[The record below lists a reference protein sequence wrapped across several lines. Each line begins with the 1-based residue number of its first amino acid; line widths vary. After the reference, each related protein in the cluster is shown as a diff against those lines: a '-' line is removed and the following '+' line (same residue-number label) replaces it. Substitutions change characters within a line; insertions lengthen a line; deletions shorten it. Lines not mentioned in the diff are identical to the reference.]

1 MNVLPFVIIFG
12 VATSLAAVHKTL
24 PYQVSSKLNMQ
35 VFSSQSSAEYLNSI
49 LNNVLLSENCPFH
62 LGGKVFTLFTD
73 IFLFYDFSVSGFIQN
88 FKVFHSI
95 YIPKKIFE
103 FLPNYFIIINKY
115 YIFSLLC

>member
-73 IFLFYDFSVSGFIQN
+73 IFLFYDFSVRGFIQN
-88 FKVFHSI
+88 FKVQISFN
-95 YIPKKIFE
+95 
-103 FLPNYFIIINKY
+103 L
-115 YIFSLLC
+115 